1 LEHTRIIS
9 RKRLREFGDVHPD
22 AVQPLDDWYS
32 LVKAKT
38 YASPAD
44 VKADFASVSFI
55 SDDVTVFN
63 IGGNKYRLS
72 VSIRYQH
79 RDRLHP
85 ARNDARGVRPS
96 KPGRHAV
103 GGAAC
108 NVRRSEGMTT
118 LLDFSKPH
126 VLRSDEEYEA
136 AVAEIDALLDRDIVP
151 GSEEEDRLEFLTL
164 LVEAYDDEH
173 FPMGGSSTPQS
184 IVDFVLEQR
193 GMQRSDLAEVM
204 GGRSRVSDFFNGKR
218 ELSRTQIKALRDV
231 FGIPADL
238 LL

>member
-1 LEHTRIIS
+1 
-9 RKRLREFGDVHPD
+9 
-22 AVQPLDDWYS
+22 
-32 LVKAKT
+32 
-38 YASPAD
+38 
-44 VKADFASVSFI
+44 
-55 SDDVTVFN
+55 
-63 IGGNKYRLS
+63 
-72 VSIRYQH
+72 
-79 RDRLHP
+79 
-85 ARNDARGVRPS
+85 
-96 KPGRHAV
+96 
-103 GGAAC
+103 
-108 NVRRSEGMTT
+108 MT

-126 VLRSDEEYEA
+126 VLRSDEEYDA

-173 FPMGGSSTPQS
+173 FPMGDSSTPQS

-218 ELSRTQIKALRDV
+218 ELSRTQIKALRDLL
-231 FGIPADL
+231 GIPADL

>member
-1 LEHTRIIS
+1 MS
-9 RKRLREFGDVHPD
+9 
-22 AVQPLDDWYS
+22 
-32 LVKAKT
+32 
-38 YASPAD
+38 
-44 VKADFASVSFI
+44 
-55 SDDVTVFN
+55 
-63 IGGNKYRLS
+63 
-72 VSIRYQH
+72 
-79 RDRLHP
+79 
-85 ARNDARGVRPS
+85 
-96 KPGRHAV
+96 
-103 GGAAC
+103 
-108 NVRRSEGMTT
+108 T

-164 LVEAYDDEH
+164 LVEAYDEEH
-173 FPMGGSSTPQS
+173 FPMGGSTTPQS

-218 ELSRTQIKALRDV
+218 ELSRAQIKALRDLL
-231 FGIPADL
+231 GIPADL